1 VSEPA
6 ESLIL
11 GGVTFGPVRVDE
23 RCGWCG
29 TFVAKH
35 SPTELGLCEQKV
47 RERDARVAQGPSRV
61 KNVATLVTAELYAR
75 EQ

>member
-11 GGVTFGPVRVDE
+11 GGVTVRPVRVEE

-35 SPTELGLCEQKV
+35 SPIELGLCEQKV
-47 RERDARVAQGPSRV
+47 RERDARRLQGPTRV
-61 KNVATLVTAELYAR
+61 KNVATLVTAELYTR